1 MYSFK
6 EKNKLYYDL
15 QNADFAQADLD
26 LLCEISPA
34 ESIIER
40 AKRNPQ
46 RNCNEVLYRLLDL
59 KTAEEIRLN
68 RRSAAPSKDGAND
81 SAKAAAELAAK
92 KADALAKMQAGKAAK
107 KAERDAAKSA
117 GKTADPKT
125 RKAPK
130 AKAEAKKEDVNIGNT
145 PSAPADTEKK
155 K

>member
-1 MYSFK
+1 MYRFK

-34 ESIIER
+34 EQVIER

-46 RNCNEVLYRLLDL
+46 RHCNEVLYRLLDL
-59 KTAEEIRLN
+59 KTAEEIRLH
-68 RRSAAPSKDGAND
+68 RRSAAPSKDD
-81 SAKAAAELAAK
+81 AKGPADEAAAIAAK
-92 KADALAKMQAGKAAK
+92 KAEALAKMQAGKAAK
-107 KAERDAAKSA
+107 KAERDAEKAA

-125 RKAPK
+125 PKAPK
-130 AKAEAKKEDVNIGNT
+130 AKAEVAPTVEVN
-145 PSAPADTEKK
+145 TEKK